1 MILLVFSMLIVFSG
15 FVFTVNEVYKKND
28 KIGDSQNQEIL
39 LGFPV
44 LGSSV
49 SNLKIPENPYSN
61 GGGGG
66 SSSKKSSKKNSEEE
80 KHPLED
86 YEENYEEFKLVEV
99 DDKIVYFYQRMIGD
113 AIVEKDFK
121 SYQFDQEGNFLKKE
135 IHLRDDLD
143 DYVFPENIISS
154 EEAEVLVE
162 GEIEFSKLYIISP
175 DSEIFLIKP
184 TPKNP
189 CWIVSTSKN
198 GSITITIIDSVDGEI
213 LGEGVPPRYSGFSLS
228 GPMVHN
234 PCGFSWENQYLNA
247 ESWFNEMG
255 YNTEAVEWPTKA
267 KIQSHIQSNELK
279 MFYEIAHG
287 TSLSFGGGCV
297 GGFYE
302 TTYASEIETW
312 MTESNKIPFNFLSS
326 CNSMCE
332 LGDNTLS
339 YELMKGSNE
348 DTTAMG
354 YCGLDTP
361 ECWDCFVYS
370 PSWENVLFNYMNQG
384 YNVKDAF
391 DQAQADYPFCVS
403 ANCVR
408 FTGDENFK
416 VLECDENWGNN
427 YCKENDVYH
436 NKTCINLIDV
446 VMMREEEKVSECG
459 EEEYSENYCYEGDIY
474 KDFTDRGCSS
484 GSCFETTERQ
494 LVENCEYSCNNAECV
509 YPDLIIEDLV
519 IQKNENQIV
528 VLAFTIKNIGNFIAE
543 NIFWMVDTDSGDDNP
558 ERIEAINLDVGDFE
572 RVYMRWTYASS
583 GTYNPNVI
591 VDFDNLILESNED
604 NNEGSILV
612 DVQ

>member
-189 CWIVSTSKN
+189 C
-198 GSITITIIDSVDGEI
+198 
-213 LGEGVPPRYSGFSLS
+213 
-228 GPMVHN
+228 
-234 PCGFSWENQYLNA
+234 
-247 ESWFNEMG
+247 
-255 YNTEAVEWPTKA
+255 
-267 KIQSHIQSNELK
+267 
-279 MFYEIAHG
+279 
-287 TSLSFGGGCV
+287 
-297 GGFYE
+297 
-302 TTYASEIETW
+302 
-312 MTESNKIPFNFLSS
+312 
-326 CNSMCE
+326 
-332 LGDNTLS
+332 
-339 YELMKGSNE
+339 
-348 DTTAMG
+348 
-354 YCGLDTP
+354 
-361 ECWDCFVYS
+361 
-370 PSWENVLFNYMNQG
+370 
-384 YNVKDAF
+384 
-391 DQAQADYPFCVS
+391 
-403 ANCVR
+403 
-408 FTGDENFK
+408 
-416 VLECDENWGNN
+416 
-427 YCKENDVYH
+427 
-436 NKTCINLIDV
+436 
-446 VMMREEEKVSECG
+446 
-459 EEEYSENYCYEGDIY
+459 
-474 KDFTDRGCSS
+474 
-484 GSCFETTERQ
+484 
-494 LVENCEYSCNNAECV
+494 
-509 YPDLIIEDLV
+509 
-519 IQKNENQIV
+519 
-528 VLAFTIKNIGNFIAE
+528 
-543 NIFWMVDTDSGDDNP
+543 
-558 ERIEAINLDVGDFE
+558 
-572 RVYMRWTYASS
+572 
-583 GTYNPNVI
+583 
-591 VDFDNLILESNED
+591 
-604 NNEGSILV
+604 
-612 DVQ
+612 